1 MSRSLFR
8 FTAFSAVFAA
18 TVSAVFAAPFTS
30 GNLVI
35 SRVGDQSG
43 LSTLPSALYIDEYT
57 TAGTPVGNTIA
68 LPTTASGLNKS
79 IVTAATSTS
88 AAFLTRSVNGEYLTI
103 GGTADLPVGTTTTG
117 GVFSSSAYP
126 NRVIAFIDWAGN
138 TDTTTTF
145 VAGGSNPRSSV
156 STNGVDLW
164 VASDTGAGTTGG
176 LRYFTKG
183 QTTPGTLLNSTTT
196 NTRNVNIFNGQLYL
210 STDTGA
216 TNNGVNSVGT
226 GLPTTATTLTFLPN
240 TNTDSEYDFFFA
252 NPTTLYVADDSSIVN
267 DRGISKWTF
276 NGATWV
282 KQWNVATDD
291 ARGVRSLTGA
301 VDGSGNVTLYAIST
315 EVLSTS
321 GTAVTVTTPNRLV
334 SMIDT
339 GGPPQLSLTN
349 LATAPAN
356 TIWRGVD
363 FAPIPEP
370 SAIVIGVALS
380 GVGIW
385 LRRRK

>member
-1 MSRSLFR
+1 MNRHLRSI
-8 FTAFSAVFAA
+8 TAAVAIFAA
-18 TVSAVFAAPFTS
+18 LSTPLLAAPFTS

-43 LSTLPSALYIDEYT
+43 LTTLPSALYIDEYT
-57 TAGTPVGNTIA
+57 TSGTAVGNTIA

-79 IVTAATSTS
+79 IVTAPTVTS
-88 AAFLTRSVNGEYLTI
+88 AAFLTRSVDGRFLTI
-103 GGTADLPVGTTTTG
+103 GGTADLPVGTTTAG
-117 GVFSSSAYP
+117 GVFGSSAYP
-126 NRVIAFIDWAGN
+126 NRVIAFIDSAGN

-196 NTRNVNIFNGQLYL
+196 NTRVVNIFNGQLYL
-210 STDTGA
+210 STSTGSV
-216 TNNGVNSVGT
+216 NNGVNTVGT
-226 GLPTTATTLTFLPN
+226 GLPTTATTMTLLP
-240 TNTDSEYDFFFA
+240 TVASASEYDYFLA
-252 NPTTLYVADDSSIVN
+252 NPTTLYLADDSTTVG
-267 DRGISKWTF
+267 DRGISKWTLSS
-276 NGATWV
+276 GVWT
-282 KQWNVATDD
+282 KQWTIASEDNL
-291 ARGVRSLTGA
+291 GVRSLTGA
-301 VDGSGNVTLYAIST
+301 VDGSGNVTLYGISAET
-315 EVLSTS
+315 LSTS
-321 GTAVTVTTPNRLV
+321 GTTINITVPNKLV
-334 SMIDT
+334 SLVDT
-339 GGPPQLSLTN
+339 GGPIQLTLTT

-370 SAIVIGVALS
+370 SAIVIGVALA
-380 GVGIW
+380 GVGVW